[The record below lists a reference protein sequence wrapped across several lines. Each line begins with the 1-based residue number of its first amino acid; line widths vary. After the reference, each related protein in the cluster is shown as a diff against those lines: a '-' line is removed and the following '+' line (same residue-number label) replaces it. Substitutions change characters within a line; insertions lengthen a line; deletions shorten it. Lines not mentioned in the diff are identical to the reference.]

1 MVEGISL
8 VPLAQFGCRTGPGS
22 HLGIR
27 RSERLWVSSRV
38 REKLMTNRA
47 RQIPRRRKQTGP
59 SPSPRPQRMPWIS
72 PTPSGAGRVCSVPSP
87 HQSRPDRPATRRP
100 VLASGAEE
108 PAAYRC
114 DHVRQRRACQL
125 LGQGPRDGSP
135 HRWWFSVQDSG
146 TSPPPSAVAV
156 PSAGASGNNE
166 RYVIKAGPVWAAHGR
181 APLAVPPEGVYVAAG
196 TASGKTG
203 HLTYRSPV
211 PGVSPAASTSGVPP
225 PRASSTRWR
234 MVSA

>member
-156 PSAGASGNNE
+156 PSAGLLRTTSATSSKPGRSGPPTGGHRWPFPPKASTL
-166 RYVIKAGPVWAAHGR
+166 R
-181 APLAVPPEGVYVAAG
+181 LG
-196 TASGKTG
+196 TASGKRG
-203 HLTYRSPV
+203 I
-211 PGVSPAASTSGVPP
+211 
-225 PRASSTRWR
+225 
-234 MVSA
+234 